1 MLVNDKKSH
10 IDETFLSEKVD
21 IKVLEKQNAFQFHK
35 ELLTMK
41 VFILLSLFFLA
52 SENHAG
58 KHPTITELL
67 GRLIFLGEHES
78 HMENLDLLL
87 PKNEKPKAE
96 PELSETEAMDRLKQK
111 YYSVSRLFKRG

>member
-1 MLVNDKKSH
+1 MTKSH
-10 IDETFLSEKVD
+10 IDETFAFLSEKVD
-21 IKVLEKQNAFQFHK
+21 IKVLEKQNTFQFHK

-67 GRLIFLGEHES
+67 GRLIFLGEQES
-78 HMENLDLLL
+78 SMEDLHL
-87 PKNEKPKAE
+87 PTNEIPKAE
-96 PELSETEAMDRLKQK
+96 MSETEAMDRLKQK